1 MEKPSVAVGMSGGV
15 DSSVAAALL
24 QAQGYRVSGLTMR
37 LWDGPSST
45 ADGARHGC
53 YGPSEEQDIADAEAV
68 AAKLCIPFHVI
79 DVSHEY
85 RAEVLEYF
93 RKEYRL
99 GRTPN
104 PCSRCNR
111 AVKFGTLI
119 AKARTSGVVFDHF
132 ATGHYA
138 GLIHSDVD
146 GRHVLKKAADLT
158 KDQSYFLALLSQD
171 QLDHSLFPLGA
182 YTKAEVRGMAAE
194 FGLPVAKKPDSQDFA
209 DPECDVL
216 AGDDSPGP
224 ILDRQGREIGWHSG
238 IAHQTFGQRKGLG
251 ISVGWPLYFTEID
264 SNRNAVIVG
273 DRSEIFGTRLVAAEV
288 NWIARDG
295 IDCPID
301 VSARIRYRHQEA
313 RAQVRPLNAGEV
325 LVEFAEPQMAIT
337 PGQTVV
343 FYDGD
348 VVLGGG
354 IIERTKE

>member
-37 LWDGPSST
+37 IWDGPSYASK
-45 ADGARHGC
+45 GARHGC

-68 AAKLCIPFHVI
+68 AARLRIPFHVI
-79 DVSHEY
+79 DVRDEY
-85 RAEVLEYF
+85 RTEVLEYF
-93 RKEYRL
+93 RKEYQL

-111 AVKFGTLI
+111 AVKFGGLI
-119 AKARTSGVVFDHF
+119 AKARKSGVMSDYF
-132 ATGHYA
+132 ATGHYVR
-138 GLIHSDVD
+138 LIRDAASGRYALRKGVD
-146 GRHVLKKAADLT
+146 LA

-171 QLDHSLFPLGA
+171 QLAHSLFPLGT
-182 YTKAEVRGMAAE
+182 YTKAEVRTLAAD
-194 FGLPVAKKPDSQDFA
+194 FGLPVAKKRESQDFA
-209 DPECDVL
+209 DPECDML
-216 AGDDSPGP
+216 PGDSTPGP
-224 ILDRQGREIGWHSG
+224 ILDRQGREIGRHSG
-238 IAHQTFGQRKGLG
+238 IARHTIGQRKGLG
-251 ISVGWPLYFTEID
+251 VSLGRPLYVTEID
-264 SNRNAVIVG
+264 TKRNAVIVG
-273 DRSEIFGTRLVAAEV
+273 DRSEIFGRSLVASEV
-288 NWIARDG
+288 NWIALDG
-295 IDCPID
+295 VDCPIV

-313 RAQVRPLNAGEV
+313 IARIRPLVKGEV
-325 LVEFAEPQMAIT
+325 LVEFVEPQMAIT